1 MHNSIPSTYRPLTMY
16 ITGSPVT
23 GAPRLAAPRP
33 MPPAMIS
40 ETRKRKTATAAT
52 EPRAWAAIV
61 FGDTPDVVG
70 ATRRSERLH
79 WSRKSAQKEAEEWLG
94 TGPIA
99 WQRMGEWMMLGRVG
113 QRIVVVTGVLL
124 PKGDPP

>member
-1 MHNSIPSTYRPLTMY
+1 MHTSIPSTDPPLTMY
-16 ITGSPVT
+16 IMGSPVT

-79 WSRKSAQKEAEEWLG
+79 WSREAAQREAEEWLE

-99 WQRMGEWMMLGRVG
+99 WQRMGEWMMLGRDG

-124 PKGDPP
+124 PKGDP

>member
-1 MHNSIPSTYRPLTMY
+1 
-16 ITGSPVT
+16 
-23 GAPRLAAPRP
+23 

-99 WQRMGEWMMLGRVG
+99 WQRMGEWMMLGRLG

>member
-1 MHNSIPSTYRPLTMY
+1 
-16 ITGSPVT
+16 
-23 GAPRLAAPRP
+23 

-40 ETRKRKTATAAT
+40 KARKRKTATAA
-52 EPRAWAAIV
+52 EDPHAWAAIV
-61 FGDTPDVVG
+61 FGNTPDVVG

-79 WSRKSAQKEAEEWLG
+79 WTCENAQKEAEEWLG
-94 TGPIA
+94 TGQVA
-99 WQRMGEWMMLGRVG
+99 WQKMGEWMMLGRVG